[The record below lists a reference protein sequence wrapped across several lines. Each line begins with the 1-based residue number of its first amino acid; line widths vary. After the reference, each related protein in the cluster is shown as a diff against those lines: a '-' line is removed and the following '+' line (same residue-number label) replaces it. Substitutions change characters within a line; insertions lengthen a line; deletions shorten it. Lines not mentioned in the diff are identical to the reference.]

1 MISFSLLMFFRLKTC
16 LVWVN
21 ILGSEM
27 KELRIRTADILG
39 SEMKELRIR
48 IAEHKTAEES
58 NPTTK
63 DPLLDCIDKN
73 NCT

>member
-1 MISFSLLMFFRLKTC
+1 MISLSLLMFFRLKTC
-16 LVWVN
+16 LVCVN
-21 ILGSEM
+21 
-27 KELRIRTADILG
+27 ILG

-63 DPLLDCIDKN
+63 DPFLDCIDKN

>member
-27 KELRIRTADILG
+27 KKLRIRTADILG

-48 IAEHKTAEES
+48 IAEHKKAEES

-63 DPLLDCIDKN
+63 APLFRLH
-73 NCT
+73 

>member
-1 MISFSLLMFFRLKTC
+1 
-16 LVWVN
+16 
-21 ILGSEM
+21 M
-27 KELRIRTADILG
+27 KELRIRTADILC

-63 DPLLDCIDKN
+63 DPFLDCIDKN